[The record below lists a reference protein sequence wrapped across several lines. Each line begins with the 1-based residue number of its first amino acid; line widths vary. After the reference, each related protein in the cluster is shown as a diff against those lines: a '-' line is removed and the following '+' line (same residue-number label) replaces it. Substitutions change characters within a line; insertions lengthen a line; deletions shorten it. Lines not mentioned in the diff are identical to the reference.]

1 MRSKSKSHT
10 LKSIFLMTSVLGM
23 SFVLSGCD
31 SKTWCQIKAAVGIVN
46 QEQCTAAVIK
56 ANAGPEVGVFTLKAQ
71 PFTLKSELPGR
82 VLAYRTAEIR
92 PQVSGVLLTR
102 HFVEGTDVEP
112 GVSLYQIDPA
122 PFESAVRSAEGNLIA
137 AKASADIANITVN
150 RFQSLLGTNALS
162 RQDFDNAL
170 ATKRQADAA
179 VKQAEASLENA
190 KINLEYT
197 KVNAPIGGR
206 IGRSNFTEGALVS
219 TTQTTP
225 LATINQLNPVYI
237 DIPQSSREYQYLR
250 NKIITGNLSAEDKT
264 VVQLKLENG
273 EMYNESGI
281 ISFSDI
287 AVNPSTGSITLRAE
301 FPNPNL
307 TLLPG
312 MFVNTVIEEGVIKDA
327 ILIPQQAVQ
336 RTPTGQAA
344 VIVVTPE
351 NTIENRIVT
360 VDRADGNMWL
370 STDGVKAGERVLV
383 SGLARLQFLSPDNPF
398 VSPVEEDPNAPK
410 PTSAPDAKKA
420 DVEQSDSKK
429 DDNEQSSENKSE

>member
-1 MRSKSKSHT
+1 MRSKSKFQL
-10 LKSIFLMTSVLGM
+10 LKSTLLITSVLGM

-31 SKTWCQIKAAVGIVN
+31 SKTWCQIKSAVGITN
-46 QEQCTAAVIK
+46 QAQCVAAEAK
-56 ANAGPEVGVFTLKAQ
+56 ENKGPEVGVFTLKAQ
-71 PFTLKSELPGR
+71 PYTLKSELPGR

-92 PQVSGVLLTR
+92 PQVNGVLLTR
-102 HFVEGTDVEP
+102 HFVEGTDVES

-122 PFESAVRSAEGNLIA
+122 PFEAAVRSAEGNLIA
-137 AKASADIANITVN
+137 AQASADIANITVN
-150 RFQSLLGTNALS
+150 RFQSLLGTNAVS
-162 RQDFDNAL
+162 RQDFDNAT

-179 VKQAEASLENA
+179 VKQAQAALENA

-197 KVNAPIGGR
+197 KVIAPIEGR
-206 IGRSNFTEGALVS
+206 IGRSHFTEGALVS
-219 TTQTTP
+219 TSQATP

-237 DIPQSSREYQYLR
+237 DIPQSSKEYQYLR
-250 NKIITGNLSAEDKT
+250 NKVVTGNLLANDKT
-264 VVQLKLENG
+264 QVKLKLENG
-273 EMYNESGI
+273 DLYTESGE

-312 MFVNTVIEEGVIKDA
+312 MFVNTVIEEGIIQDA
-327 ILIPQQAVQ
+327 ILVPQQAVQ
-336 RTPTGQAA
+336 RTPTGMAA

-370 STDGVKAGERVLV
+370 ATGGVKSGDRVLV
-383 SGLARLQFLSPDNPF
+383 SGLARLQALSADNPF
-398 VSPVEEDPNAPK
+398 VSPVEEDPNAP
-410 PTSAPDAKKA
+410 PAPPEKKAAQSDETAKK
-420 DVEQSDSKK
+420 E
-429 DDNEQSSENKSE
+429 